1 MVKEK
6 EKEKEKETIKN
17 HITYRPN
24 MKKTSINHKQY
35 QEWKPPI

>member
-6 EKEKEKETIKN
+6 EKEKEKEKQTIKN

-24 MKKTSINHKQY
+24 MKKTSINRK
-35 QEWKPPI
+35 